1 MTVRGRR
8 FGPFLRTDTYRNGK
22 LPIQLPKGELEDD
35 LLCQCNFYRGY
46 QYQLP
51 CQHIWQ
57 FHLMNGVITPNDWTR
72 WASIFGDSGFEIYET
87 TTKTYAIKEI
97 HSVIGGPAKHMLKIR
112 EVLDDIKTRVFELD
126 KLTLGFTPEQK
137 DRYLM
142 LWVQNLKKM
151 TRQIR
156 KTAAKDALKQLQEEG
171 LVLIG
176 EVAEEVQAW
185 D

>member
-1 MTVRGRR
+1 MTVFDRR
-8 FGPFLRTDTYRNGK
+8 FGQFLRTDTHLKGK
-22 LPIQLPKGELEDD
+22 LPIQLPKRELEDD
-35 LLCQCNFYRGY
+35 LLCQCKFHRGY
-46 QYQLP
+46 QLS
-51 CQHIWQ
+51 CQFIWQ
-57 FHLMNGVITPNDWTR
+57 FYLMNRVITPNDWTR

-142 LWVQNLKKM
+142 L
-151 TRQIR
+151 
-156 KTAAKDALKQLQEEG
+156 
-171 LVLIG
+171 
-176 EVAEEVQAW
+176 
-185 D
+185 